1 MNRDRRKFLKLLG
14 FGTVALGM
22 QPGRAFA
29 SIDDTKIN
37 RPDSYGVLCDV
48 TRCVGCRSC
57 EEACNTVNRLPAPDK
72 PFDDYAVF
80 EEKRRPTSKA
90 FTVVNQYQ
98 TSKGTLFRKIQCNH
112 CLEPACATACLVHAY
127 QKMPEGSV
135 IWDEKLCIGC
145 RYCMHACPFYV
156 PAFEYESPVPRIR
169 KCTLCY
175 DRIHIGQLPGCV
187 EACPMEALIFGK
199 RSDLIRIARERIR
212 KGPDKYLDHIYGEL
226 EAGGTSW
233 MYLSSVPFHEI
244 GLNTSVG
251 TYPMAEY
258 TRGFLSSV
266 PLVLVIWPALLGS
279 FYAFTKRNSE
289 IKKHNDG
296 ARREEVKNSVH
307 TKGVE

>member
-1 MNRDRRKFLKLLG
+1 MSIDRRNFLKLLG
-14 FGTVALGM
+14 FGTVALGL
-22 QPGRAFA
+22 QPTRAIA
-29 SIDDTKIN
+29 SIDDSKIK

-57 EEACNTVNRLPAPDK
+57 EEACNTVNSLPAPEK
-72 PFDDYAVF
+72 PFDDYSVF

-90 FTVVNQYQ
+90 FTVVNRYE
-98 TSKGTLFRKIQCNH
+98 TSKGTIFRKVQCNH

-135 IWDEKLCIGC
+135 VWDEKVCIGC
-145 RYCMHACPFYV
+145 RYCMHACPFYA

-175 DRIHIGQLPGCV
+175 NRIHEGKLPGCV

-199 RSDLIRIARERIR
+199 RSDLIKIAHERIR
-212 KGPDKYLDHIYGEL
+212 KNPDRYLEHIYGEL

-233 MYLSSVPFHEI
+233 LYLSAVPFNEV
-244 GLNTSVG
+244 GLNTTVG

-266 PLVLVIWPALLGS
+266 PLVLVLWPALLGS
-279 FYAFTKRNSE
+279 FYAFTKRN
-289 IKKHNDG
+289 
-296 ARREEVKNSVH
+296 EEVKKQGNEKHRKEAHSQE
-307 TKGVE
+307 KGEN